1 MEAQLLT
8 MTKES
13 CRTLAS
19 AADVLSAFNS
29 PHLEGKGKRMR
40 GVKLKFLHCMA
51 HSQLSSVMS
60 PYFEHTW
67 PLHIFMFI
75 HLCSEVMAQGESI

>member
-51 HSQLSSVMS
+51 HLQLSSIMS

-67 PLHIFMFI
+67 PLHTFMFI
-75 HLCSEVMAQGESI
+75 HLFLK